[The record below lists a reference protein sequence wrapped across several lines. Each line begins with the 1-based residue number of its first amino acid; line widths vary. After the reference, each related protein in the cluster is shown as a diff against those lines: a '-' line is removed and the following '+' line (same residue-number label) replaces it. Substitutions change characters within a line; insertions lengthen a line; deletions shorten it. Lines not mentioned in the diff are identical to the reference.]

1 MVLSAQGRCR
11 TVEVDVARASRI
23 FLALMGG
30 GWWLLGLSVATAQ
43 VQNEKLTAPQSGNLV
58 SQGGTSGVDAV
69 QAVVEATRVTSGQ
82 AVVSQIQIGNVLQEG
97 PVASLAVVRDSFQ
110 NNRGI
115 IGANQN
121 SGSLNNQA
129 NVQVIA
135 HVSDG
140 PTIRLGEATVEQR
153 LIDNTIITSGAARQD
168 LIESSFGGT
177 VGIVGINQSAGNLNN
192 QANVVVLTLGT
203 GRGVVALEDSTLGK
217 VNTGNKLI
225 PGPTGPRSDV
235 IVGSFAG
242 FRGLAQVSQSAGD
255 LNQISNT
262 MNVSVFSK

>member
-1 MVLSAQGRCR
+1 M
-11 TVEVDVARASRI
+11 SRI
-23 FLALMGG
+23 LLVLIGSS
-30 GWWLLGLSVATAQ
+30 WWLMCLSIATAQ
-43 VQNEKLTAPQSGNLV
+43 LQNRESTAPQSEHLV
-58 SQGGTSGVDAV
+58 SQGGPNSIDAV
-69 QAVVEATRVTSGQ
+69 QAVVEATKITSGQ
-82 AVVSQIQIGNVLQEG
+82 ALVTQVQISNVMQEG
-97 PVASLAVVRDSFQ
+97 LAASLAVVRDSFQ

-121 SGSLNNQA
+121 TGNLNNQA

-153 LIDNTIITSGAARQD
+153 LSDNTIVTSGAARHD

-192 QANVVVLTLGT
+192 QANVVVLTIGK
-203 GRGVVALEDSTLGK
+203 GAGVVALEDSTLGK

-225 PGPTGPRSDV
+225 PGPAGPRSDV
-235 IVGSFAG
+235 IIGSFAG

>member
-1 MVLSAQGRCR
+1 MQLSTMLQNLMWG
-11 TVEVDVARASRI
+11 VA
-23 FLALMGG
+23 
-30 GWWLLGLSVATAQ
+30 WWLMGLSVATAQ
-43 VQNEKLTAPQSGNLV
+43 LQSSEAPAPQSDNLM
-58 SQGGTSGVDAV
+58 SQGEPNGVDAV
-69 QAVVEATRVTSGQ
+69 QAVVEATGITSVQ
-82 AVVSQIQIGNVLQEG
+82 ALVSQVQIGNVMQEG
-97 PVASLAVVRDSFQ
+97 RAASLAVVRDSFQ

-121 SGSLNNQA
+121 TGNLNNQA

-135 HVSDG
+135 HVSGG

-153 LIDNTIITSGAARQD
+153 LVDNTIVTSGAARQD
-168 LIESSFGGT
+168 LIENSFGGT

-192 QANVVVLTLGT
+192 QANVVVLTLGRGT
-203 GRGVVALEDSTLGK
+203 GVTALEDSTLGK

-225 PGPTGPRSDV
+225 PGPAGPKSDA